1 MIQPGPNAVP
11 CNRAPKKERRK
22 RVEKTHTNVLPSIPE
37 FYISLCTCC
46 EELARL
52 LLRKHHAVDSLIA
65 SLDFMIQLASLEV
78 PKAGEAGRV
87 TTSHE
92 LPVR

>member
-1 MIQPGPNAVP
+1 MNLPTPNAVP
-11 CNRAPKKERRK
+11 CNRAQKRKGENEKKG
-22 RVEKTHTNVLPSIPE
+22 TNMLPSIPK
-37 FYISLCTCC
+37 FYIPFCPRR

-65 SLDFMIQLASLEV
+65 SLDFVIQLTSLEI
-78 PKAGEAGRV
+78 PKAGEAGGV
-87 TTSHE
+87 TAGHE